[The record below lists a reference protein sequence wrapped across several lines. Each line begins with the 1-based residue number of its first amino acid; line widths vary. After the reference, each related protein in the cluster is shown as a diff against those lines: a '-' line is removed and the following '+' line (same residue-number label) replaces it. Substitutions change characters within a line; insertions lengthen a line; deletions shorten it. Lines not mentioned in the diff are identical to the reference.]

1 MYSLDCSYYDK
12 SFDTIQDLVDSVIS
26 SGMDP
31 SYEITKNGVGIG
43 EELTDFIVH
52 QMNRWKYREM
62 GSSNKKTGK
71 LSYYNVTVIDYHISD
86 CECKAREFR
95 PYSPCKHM
103 KRLHEKLGHLS
114 I

>member
-1 MYSLDCSYYDK
+1 
-12 SFDTIQDLVDSVIS
+12 
-26 SGMDP
+26 MDILP
-31 SYEITKNGVGIG
+31 MLNKW
-43 EELTDFIVH
+43 
-52 QMNRWKYREM
+52 QYREM
-62 GSSNKKTGK
+62 GSRNKKTGK

-103 KRLHEKLGHLS
+103 KRLKEKGSHLS